1 MIILPPNFK
10 YVDAISYRPI
20 PFEPYQIILVIKDK
34 YGTIIGIYEYKRIAE
49 TTVHY
54 VEFITPSEEGP
65 YIIEK
70 WYRVLADSFERLI
83 EEDYILVSESLSPI
97 SMLQS
102 TYDTMVRITEKD
114 LNHVVERMRLLLEAV
129 ERFIIPRAERIRS
142 TSVELSNI
150 VDNSVLPRVRELK
163 QDVENL
169 KSVIE
174 NEIATGLNDAK
185 SKLEMLLRWIKKRK
199 A

>member
-20 PFEPYQIILVIKDK
+20 PFEPYEIILVIKDK

-70 WYRVLADSFERLI
+70 WYRVVATTKSFSASHKI
-83 EEDYILVSESLSPI
+83 YKATFIYFVS
-97 SMLQS
+97 
-102 TYDTMVRITEKD
+102 YC
-114 LNHVVERMRLLLEAV
+114 
-129 ERFIIPRAERIRS
+129 
-142 TSVELSNI
+142 SNCC
-150 VDNSVLPRVRELK
+150 
-163 QDVENL
+163 
-169 KSVIE
+169 VI
-174 NEIATGLNDAK
+174 
-185 SKLEMLLRWIKKRK
+185 
-199 A
+199 